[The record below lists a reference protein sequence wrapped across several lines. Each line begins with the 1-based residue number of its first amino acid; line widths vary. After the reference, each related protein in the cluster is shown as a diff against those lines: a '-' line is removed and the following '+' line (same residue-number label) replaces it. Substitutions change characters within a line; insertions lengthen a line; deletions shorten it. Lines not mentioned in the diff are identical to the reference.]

1 MTVHLHI
8 LSMYVIC
15 ARTIQWL
22 TLFLRFTSNIKVY
35 AFYATKFYLENLHM
49 AFLNPPDRQ
58 LKILSR
64 KLFCQKI
71 LICNILT
78 RHLIKNYQAKYFV
91 CWPDAWVIWN
101 APVPLLHLSYIITSI
116 PDLTSLVRWCC
127 LSHILFGFCTLFA
140 NLRFQNIELQV

>member
-1 MTVHLHI
+1 MVNIVFEIYKQHKGLCI
-8 LSMYVIC
+8 LCY
-15 ARTIQWL
+15 
-22 TLFLRFTSNIKVY
+22 
-35 AFYATKFYLENLHM
+35 
-49 AFLNPPDRQ
+49 
-58 LKILSR
+58 KILFG
-64 KLFCQKI
+64 KLTYGIFKSTGQAIKNFEQEVILPKI